1 MNIVF
6 EASSLVNTI
15 NVCTTTGWPNILAHM
30 VVKKFKKEYK
40 PDEKDLHI
48 ELRREL
54 GAIVINDIDNP
65 NDLFDKL

>member
-1 MNIVF
+1 
-6 EASSLVNTI
+6 
-15 NVCTTTGWPNILAHM
+15 M
-30 VVKKFKKEYK
+30 VVKKLKKEYK
-40 PDEKDLHI
+40 PDEKNLHI